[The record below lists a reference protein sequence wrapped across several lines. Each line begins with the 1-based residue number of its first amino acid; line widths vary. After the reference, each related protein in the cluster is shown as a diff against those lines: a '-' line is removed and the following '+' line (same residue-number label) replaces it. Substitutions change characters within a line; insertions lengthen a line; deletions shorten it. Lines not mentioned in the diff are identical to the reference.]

1 MSEFIDLLNTYIW
14 SNWLVGL
21 CLLAGLY
28 FSLATRFLQVRLI
41 KDMVGYLFSGKES
54 ASGLSSFQA
63 FALAVSGRVG
73 TGNIVG
79 VATAIAM
86 GGPGAVFWMWII
98 AFLGAGSAF
107 AEAALAQM
115 YKKEIDG
122 EYRGGPAYYI
132 EQGLGVKWYA
142 VVFAISTI
150 IATGFLLP
158 SVQSNS
164 ISAAVE
170 NAFGISP
177 YLTGLAIIVVLAA
190 IIFGGV
196 HRIGHV
202 AQLAVPFMAV
212 GYIIVALIV
221 IFANIADV
229 PAVLASIVNNAF
241 GLEPVLGGLLG
252 AAIQMGV
259 KRGIYSNEAGQGTA
273 PIAAATA
280 EVNHPAKQGLVQAFS
295 VYVDTWFVCTATAIM
310 ILVTNSFNVF
320 DADKIALV
328 ENIEGLTLE
337 QSKSPIFTQN
347 AVDSLMPGFGSA
359 FVAIALMFFAFTTL
373 LAYYY
378 YTESNLVYLLKSG
391 PARQRATQI
400 VRILFLGLIF
410 YGSIKSA
417 DLAWDMGDV
426 GVGLMAWVNIIAIL
440 LLSPQVFRCLKDFE
454 TQRKAG
460 KDPTFDPDKANLP
473 QATFWK
479 K

>member
-1 MSEFIDLLNTYIW
+1 MSELVSKLNDIIW

-28 FSLATRFLQVRLI
+28 FTVATRFLQLRQIPAMLR
-41 KDMVGYLFSGKES
+41 YLFSGKES
-54 ASGLSSFQA
+54 AAGLSSFQA

-86 GGPGAVFWMWII
+86 GGPGAVFWMWLI

-107 AEAALAQM
+107 AEAALAQL

-150 IATGFLLP
+150 IATGLLLP

-164 ISAAVE
+164 IGAAME
-170 NAFGISP
+170 NAFGLSP
-177 YLTGLAIIVVLAA
+177 YITGLVIIVLLAI

-196 HRIGHV
+196 HRIGHF
-202 AQLAVPFMAV
+202 AQLAVPFMAL
-212 GYIIVALIV
+212 GYVLIALIV
-221 IFANIADV
+221 IGANISEV
-229 PAVLASIVNNAF
+229 PAILSTIVRSAF
-241 GLEPVLGGLLG
+241 GLEPALGGMLG
-252 AAIQMGV
+252 AAIQWGV

-280 EVNHPAKQGLVQAFS
+280 EVDHPAKQGLVQAFS
-295 VYVDTWFVCTATAIM
+295 VYVDTWFVCTATAVM
-310 ILVTNSFNVF
+310 ILITDSFNVF
-320 DADKIALV
+320 DADGNALI
-328 ENIEGLTLE
+328 ENLEGFPAGPLY
-337 QSKSPIFTQN
+337 TQN
-347 AVDSLMPGFGSA
+347 AVDTLLPGFGSA
-359 FVAIALMFFAFTTL
+359 FIAIALLFFAFTTL

-378 YTESNLVYLLKSG
+378 YTESNLIYLIKSG

-400 VRILFLGLIF
+400 VRILFLGLIY

-417 DLAWDMGDV
+417 SLAWSMGDV

-440 LLSPQVFRCLKDFE
+440 LLSPQVFRLLKDFE
-454 TQRKAG
+454 TQQKAG
-460 KDPTFDPDKANLP
+460 QEPVFDPEKANLP
-473 QATFWK
+473 KATFWLK
-479 K
+479 TKR

>member
-1 MSEFIDLLNTYIW
+1 MPSLINFLNDVLW

-21 CLLAGLY
+21 CLATGLY
-28 FSLATRFLQVRLI
+28 FSIATRFLQVRQI
-41 KDMVGYLFSGKES
+41 KAMLRCLFSGKES

-63 FALAVSGRVG
+63 FALAASGRVG

-86 GGPGAVFWMWII
+86 GGPGAVFWMWLI

-107 AEAALAQM
+107 AEATLAQL
-115 YKKEIDG
+115 YKKKIDG

-142 VVFAISTI
+142 VVFALSTI
-150 IATGFLLP
+150 LATGLLLP

-164 ISAAVE
+164 IGAAME

-177 YLTGLAIIVVLAA
+177 IATGLAIVVLLAL

-202 AQLAVPFMAV
+202 AQLAVPFMAI
-212 GYIIVALIV
+212 GYVLVALV
-221 IFANIADV
+221 IIGANIGQV
-229 PAVLASIVNNAF
+229 PATFASIFRNAF
-241 GLEPVLGGLLG
+241 GLDPAFGGLLG
-252 AAIQMGV
+252 AAIQWGV

-280 EVNHPAKQGLVQAFS
+280 EVDHPAKQGLVQAFS
-295 VYVDTWFVCTATAIM
+295 VYVDTWFVCTATALM
-310 ILVTNSFNVF
+310 ILITQSYNVF
-320 DADKIALV
+320 GADGAALV
-328 ENIEGLTLE
+328 EHLPGAETG
-337 QSKSPIFTQN
+337 PAFTQS
-347 AVDSLMPGFGSA
+347 AVDSLLPGFGSS
-359 FVAIALMFFAFTTL
+359 FVAIALLFFAFTTL

-378 YTESNLVYLLKSG
+378 YTESNLVYLMKSG
-391 PARQRATQI
+391 PARARATLL
-400 VRILFLGLIF
+400 VRLLFLGLIF
-410 YGSIKSA
+410 YGTVHSA
-417 DLAWDMGDV
+417 KLAWAMGDV
-426 GVGLMAWVNIIAIL
+426 GVGLMAWVNLVAIL
-440 LLSPQVFRCLKDFE
+440 LLSPTAFRCLKDFE
-454 TQRKAG
+454 SQQKAG
-460 KDPTFDPDKANLP
+460 RDPVFDPDAAGLP

>member
-1 MSEFIDLLNTYIW
+1 MSKIVDFLNNVIW

-21 CLLAGLY
+21 CLIAGLY
-28 FSLATRFLQVRLI
+28 FTVATRFLQLRQIPAMLR
-41 KDMVGYLFSGKES
+41 YLFSGKES
-54 ASGLSSFQA
+54 AAGLSSFQA

-86 GGPGAVFWMWII
+86 GGPGAVFWMWVI

-142 VVFAISTI
+142 VVFALSTI
-150 IATGFLLP
+150 LATGLLLP

-164 ISAAVE
+164 IGAAVE
-170 NAFGISP
+170 NAFGVSP
-177 YLTGLAIIVVLAA
+177 YVTGLVIVGLLAI

-202 AQLAVPFMAV
+202 AQVAVPFMAL
-212 GYIIVALIV
+212 GYIIIALVVIVANASEI
-221 IFANIADV
+221 
-229 PAVLASIVNNAF
+229 PAVFGTIFRNAF
-241 GLEPVLGGLLG
+241 GLDPALGGMLG
-252 AAIQMGV
+252 AAIQWGV

-280 EVNHPAKQGLVQAFS
+280 EVDHPAKQGLVQAFS

-310 ILVTNSFNVF
+310 ILITDSFNVF
-320 DADKIALV
+320 DADGRAII
-328 ENIEGLTLE
+328 ENLEGFPAG
-337 QSKSPIFTQN
+337 PIYTQN
-347 AVDSLMPGFGSA
+347 AVDSLLPGFGSA
-359 FVAIALMFFAFTTL
+359 FIAVALLFFAFTTL

-400 VRILFLGLIF
+400 VRLLFLGLIY

-417 DLAWDMGDV
+417 SLAWAMGDV

-454 TQRKAG
+454 AQQKAG
-460 KDPTFDPDKANLP
+460 KDPSFDPEAANLRK
-473 QATFWK
+473 ATFWK

>member
-1 MSEFIDLLNTYIW
+1 MSEIVDFLNKYIW

-21 CLLAGLY
+21 CLVTGLY
-28 FSLATRFLQVRLI
+28 FSIATRFLQVRLI
-41 KDMVGYLFSGKES
+41 GSMVRFLFSGKES
-54 ASGLSSFQA
+54 AAGLSSFQA

-79 VATAIAM
+79 VASAIAM

-107 AEAALAQM
+107 AEATLAQM

-132 EQGLGVKWYA
+132 EKGLGVKWYA
-142 VVFAISTI
+142 IVFALSTI
-150 IATGFLLP
+150 LATGLLLP

-164 ISAAVE
+164 IGAAIE
-170 NAFGISP
+170 NAFGLSP
-177 YLTGLAIIVVLAA
+177 YITGLVIVVLLAV

-202 AQLAVPFMAV
+202 AQFAVPFMAL
-212 GYIIVALIV
+212 GYIIIALIV
-221 IFANIADV
+221 ILANASEI
-229 PAVLASIVNNAF
+229 PAVFATIFRNAF
-241 GLEPVLGGLLG
+241 GLDPAFGGLLG
-252 AAIQMGV
+252 AAIQWGV

-310 ILVTNSFNVF
+310 ILITDSFNVF
-320 DADKIALV
+320 DGDGTPII
-328 ENIEGLTLE
+328 ENLEGFPAG
-337 QSKSPIFTQN
+337 PIYTQN
-347 AVDSLMPGFGSA
+347 AVDSLLPGFGSA
-359 FVAIALMFFAFTTL
+359 FIAIALLFFAFTTL

-378 YTESNLVYLLKSG
+378 YTESNLVYLIKSG

-400 VRILFLGLIF
+400 VRVLFLGLIY

-417 DLAWDMGDV
+417 TLAWAMGDV

-454 TQRKAG
+454 TQQKAG
-460 KDPTFDPDKANLP
+460 KDPSFDPEAAKLP
-473 QATFWK
+473 LATFWK